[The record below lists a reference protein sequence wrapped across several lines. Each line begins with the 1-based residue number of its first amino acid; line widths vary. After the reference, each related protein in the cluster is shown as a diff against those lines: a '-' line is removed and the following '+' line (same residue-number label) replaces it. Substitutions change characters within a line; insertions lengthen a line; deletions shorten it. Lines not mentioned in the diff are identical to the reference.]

1 MLHKILPTLILI
13 ICLISCKSRSALD
26 FSEAIVKK
34 EKSLVTDIE
43 TTERK
48 VADYI
53 KADKFD
59 SVAAVSERMEK
70 LVDNRLQEV
79 KSLPLPDAKNA
90 EGFKKASVEYFEF
103 LKSVYTSY
111 KNFGLAKT
119 EEERLKE
126 QQKLLEII
134 NNKNNIVAVMQREQR
149 KFAEANGFRVQ

>member
-1 MLHKILPTLILI
+1 MLYKISPTLILV

-34 EKSLVTDIE
+34 EKSLVTDVE
-43 TTERK
+43 TTERQ

-53 KADKFD
+53 KADQFD

-70 LVDNRLQEV
+70 PVDNKLQEV
-79 KSLPLPDAKNA
+79 KGLPLPDAKNA
-90 EGFKKASVEYFEF
+90 EDFKKASVEYFKF

-126 QQKLLEII
+126 QQKMLEII
-134 NNKNNIVAVMQREQR
+134 NTKNNVVAMMQREQR